1 MEIEQAFDDVTP
13 GGRKLG
19 KFQYFL
25 FSTVTLGQV
34 LLACQMCL
42 MGTVYQVNL
51 NTWHVDQEVR
61 SATARD
67 PGSGLRV
74 KFVNSK
80 KSRANSTFDNRRKPI
95 FIYDEYRL
103 FKSIINISTWSI
115 IWKSSHRTDYWYKR
129 PENSIFCVFFSD
141 YSSTRKVS

>member
-42 MGTVYQVNL
+42 MGKVN
-51 NTWHVDQEVR
+51 
-61 SATARD
+61 
-67 PGSGLRV
+67 
-74 KFVNSK
+74 
-80 KSRANSTFDNRRKPI
+80 
-95 FIYDEYRL
+95 
-103 FKSIINISTWSI
+103 
-115 IWKSSHRTDYWYKR
+115 
-129 PENSIFCVFFSD
+129 
-141 YSSTRKVS
+141 

>member
-42 MGTVYQVNL
+42 MGKVCRNKPTADASRDQRTV
-51 NTWHVDQEVR
+51 
-61 SATARD
+61 
-67 PGSGLRV
+67 RV
-74 KFVNSK
+74 SC
-80 KSRANSTFDNRRKPI
+80 
-95 FIYDEYRL
+95 
-103 FKSIINISTWSI
+103 
-115 IWKSSHRTDYWYKR
+115 R
-129 PENSIFCVFFSD
+129 P
-141 YSSTRKVS
+141 